1 MDRRHFLQAAAAAS
15 LLPSALMPAWASAQS
30 ADWPKSPI
38 KLVVPFPPG
47 GGTDTVS
54 RLVAEKLTVLDKWQV
69 IVDNRPGAAG
79 NIGLDQVS
87 KARPD
92 GYTLAMAQTSNMAIN
107 PALYASM
114 PFDPL
119 KDLTPIVEVCAQP
132 VVLVVRNESPFKT
145 LADLVQAAKREP
157 GKYTV
162 AQAGLGTVG
171 HLAGEML
178 IRAAGIQMMQVPY
191 KGAGPAMTD
200 LLGGQ
205 VDTYFGSAASVMPQ
219 LQAKKI
225 RGLAVTSAQR
235 LPGLP
240 DLPTVAEQGYP
251 DFEATTWL
259 GLVGP
264 AGLPPNVVAAVNKA
278 VNAVVAS
285 KEVQDRLL
293 AEGNAPLGG
302 TAQAFAQVIQSE
314 HAKWGKLIRDAGIKV
329 E

>member
-1 MDRRHFLQAAAAAS
+1 MHMDRRQLLQAALAAT
-15 LLPSALMPAWASAQS
+15 LVPAVARAQS

-79 NIGLDQVS
+79 NIGLDLVA

-92 GYTLAMAQTSNMAIN
+92 GYTLAMSQTSNMAIN

-132 VVLVVRNESPFKT
+132 VVLVVRNESPFKN
-145 LADLVQAAKREP
+145 LGDLVQAAKSAP

-178 IRAAGIQMMQVPY
+178 VRAAGIDMMQVPY

-225 RGLAVTSAQR
+225 RSLGVTSTRR

-240 DLPTVAEQGYP
+240 DVPTVAEQGYP

-264 AGLPPNVVAAVNKA
+264 AGLPASVVAAVNAA
-278 VNAVVAS
+278 VNAVIARQ
-285 KEVQDRLL
+285 EVQDRLL
-293 AEGNAPLGG
+293 AEGNQPLGG
-302 TAQAFAQVIQSE
+302 TAQAFAQVIQRE
-314 HAKWGKLIRDAGIKV
+314 HAKWGKLIRDAKIKV